1 MIFNRYNLKI
11 YSDVDIRIIRESDD
25 DIDIIIPTFDKTV
38 NSFTN
43 QLPTFVI
50 DRIQFPMLYG
60 IMFRISKSND
70 NNIGALHFLHK
81 DDLNSTIASFDIDY
95 SNIEIYV
102 SSKADSISFYVDER
116 K

>member
-11 YSDVDIRIIRESDD
+11 YSDVDISIIRESDD
-25 DIDIIIPTFDKTV
+25 DIDIIIPTSGKTV

-43 QLPTFVI
+43 QLPAFII
-50 DRIQFPMLYG
+50 DRIQFPLLHG
-60 IMFRISKSND
+60 IMFRISKAGD
-70 NNIGALHFLHK
+70 NNIGALHFLHS
-81 DDLNSTIASFDIDY
+81 DDFNSTIASFDIDY

-102 SSKADSISFYVDER
+102 SSKVDSINFYVDER

>member
-11 YSDVDIRIIRESDD
+11 YSDVDIRIIRESED
-25 DIDIIIPTFDKTV
+25 DIDLVIPTFDKTV

-43 QLPTFVI
+43 QLPDFII
-50 DRIQFPMLYG
+50 DRLQFPLLYG
-60 IMFRISKSND
+60 IMIRISKND
-70 NNIGALHFLHK
+70 ENNVGALHFLK
-81 DDLNSTIASFDIDY
+81 NVDLNSTVANFDIDY

-102 SSKADSISFYVDER
+102 SSKNDSISIYVDER